1 MKALITIA
9 LLSFCIAC
17 HAKFTAALSGNV
29 VVDTEQWDEA
39 NPPAPRADGLQR
51 VDCPEWVDQVGRGVQ
66 FVGGAWLMPD
76 GSPPPNWLLD
86 RVENEKAKDFR
97 RKLKSMSSDADLL
110 KSGSGTNAQR
120 IARLEEFVHLYYRI
134 LLWAVR
140 III

>member
-17 HAKFTAALSGNV
+17 HAKFTAAISGNV
-29 VVDTEQWDEA
+29 VVDTEQFDEA

-51 VDCPEWVDQVGRGVQ
+51 VDCPEWVDQVGRGVR
-66 FVGGAWLMPD
+66 FVGGVWLMPD
-76 GSPPPNWLLD
+76 GSPPPDRLLD

-97 RKLKSMSSDADLL
+97 RQLKTMSNEADQV
-110 KSGSGTNAQR
+110 KSGAGTNAER
-120 IARLEEFVHLYYRI
+120 IARLERFVHIYYRI

-140 III
+140 ILI